1 MKTDKPQLVIFEE
14 EKDII
19 AVWKDFFS
27 DNYNLE
33 FVNINSDLK
42 SKIINFNHEAVFICN
57 SYINTDLLD
66 KIKNKEIL
74 FLVNDTKEFKRLK
87 KEQFMVKPVYLTDV
101 DSEIKKIHEAKF
113 SKRYEKVKIKN
124 LLLLP
129 FDKKLV
135 SPDSKE
141 TILLTEKE
149 VSILI
154 ELTNSKKI
162 ILKEKLLTKVWGY
175 NVQINTTTVETHIH
189 RLRKKLK
196 KFNKSKIAIETKK
209 GGYSIV

>member
-154 ELTNSKKI
+154 ELTNSKNTI
-162 ILKEKLLTKVWGY
+162 SKEKLLTEVWGY

-196 KFNKSKIAIETKK
+196 KFSKSSIKIETKR
-209 GGYSIV
+209 GGYSLV

>member
-196 KFNKSKIAIETKK
+196 KFSKSSIKIETKR
-209 GGYSIV
+209 GGYSLV